1 MHINKAVCILIFLSL
16 CVLHEQYGQD
26 RNYMDYGQE
35 VKTYEIGGI
44 TIEGGG
50 QRDANAIKS
59 VARLKEGAKIDIPG
73 SDISSGVK
81 ALYRL
86 GIFSNIEVLQDRVE
100 DDVIFLKI
108 VLSERPTLS
117 RLNFNGI
124 KKSRE
129 DDLTEIVQGIVTRG
143 KIISDNDKELA
154 IDKLE
159 QYYIDKGYLD
169 AQVKLSEKKD
179 TSRVNSIVLEFDVDK
194 KEKIKISDITFVGN
208 ENVKDRK
215 VRKLLKETKK
225 KGTLLRRSKYI
236 EDNYEEDKK
245 KLIAHYNKNG
255 FRDAKI
261 STDSVWRDEEGLVRI
276 HMDIDEGNRYYFR
289 DITWKGNSIYTDD
302 QLSLVLGINPGEVYN
317 EELLQKRLSFSLD
330 GSDISSLYLDRGYLF
345 FSPNPTEI
353 AVVNDS
359 IDLEIRI
366 SEGPQATIDR
376 VIIKGNDRTKE
387 HVVRRE
393 IRTRPGEKF
402 SRSDIV
408 RSQRQ
413 IINLGYFNPE
423 TLDIQTPVNQ
433 AKGTVDIVY
442 SLEETP
448 SDQLELSAGY
458 GGFNGLIGTLGV
470 TFNNFSIQN
479 IGNKASWSPLPQ
491 GDGQKFS
498 VRLQSNSRFF
508 RSYNASF
515 TEPWLGGKR
524 PNSFTIGVAHTAFDQ
539 KSFGAGLLKITRGF
553 IGLGTQLPWPDDFFV
568 SNTVIN
574 IENIFLDDFATRFPV
589 NSGSF
594 KNFNIRQTITRSSIN
609 EPIFPKRGSKV
620 SLTLQF
626 TPPYS
631 LFRGT
636 DYWPMTDEEK
646 ATAILEENRTR
657 GFRNQLTTDGGLN
670 SESVFIDDLET
681 ARKFDFLEY
690 HKWRLDAEFY
700 FPIYGNL
707 VMMTSAKMG
716 FLGFY
721 NSEIGQI
728 PFERYEFG
736 GDGLSNQNNGITGTD
751 IISTRGY
758 ETTDFAAN
766 GNSDGTSG
774 IDGGSVFNKFTMEL
788 RYPISTNPNS
798 TIYVHSFLQ
807 AGNVWDEFSDFNP
820 FELKRSAG
828 AGLRVFLP
836 MFGLLG
842 FDYGFGIDKILNG
855 NNGYGNFSIVL
866 GFEPD

>member
-1 MHINKAVCILIFLSL
+1 MHIKKAFFILLITSF
-16 CVLHEQYGQD
+16 CFVQNNYGQD
-26 RNYMDYGQE
+26 RNYVDYAVE

-44 TIEGGG
+44 EIEGGG
-50 QRDANAIKS
+50 LRDANAIKS
-59 VARLKEGAKIDIPG
+59 VARLKEGEKIDIPG
-73 SDISSGVK
+73 NDISTGVK

-86 GIFSNIEVLQDRVE
+86 GIFDNIEVIQDRIE

-108 VLSERPTLS
+108 ILSERPTLS
-117 RLNFNGI
+117 RLNFLGI
-124 KKSRE
+124 KKSHE
-129 DDLTEIVQGIVTRG
+129 DDLREIVQGIVTRG
-143 KIISDNDKELA
+143 KIISENNKELA
-154 IDKLE
+154 VTKIKDF
-159 QYYIDKGYLD
+159 YVDKGHLD
-169 AQVKLSEKKD
+169 TEIKLTEKKD
-179 TSRVNSIVLEFDVDK
+179 TARANSIVLEFDIDR
-194 KEKIKISDITFVGN
+194 KERVKISDITFTGN
-208 ENVKDRK
+208 DNVKDRK

-225 KGTLLRRSKYI
+225 KGTLFRKSKFI
-236 EDNYEEDKK
+236 EDKFEEDKK

-255 FRDAKI
+255 FRDAQVLQ
-261 STDSVWRDEEGLVRI
+261 DSVWRDEEGLVRV
-276 HMDIDEGNRYYFR
+276 HFDIDEGNRYYFR
-289 DITWKGNSIYTDD
+289 NITWKGNSIYTDE
-302 QLSLVLGINPGEVYN
+302 QLSLVLGINPGEIYN

-345 FSPNPTEI
+345 FAANPTEI

-359 IDLEIRI
+359 IDLEMRI
-366 SEGPQATIDR
+366 NEGPQATIDR

-442 SLEETP
+442 QVEETP

-479 IGNKASWSPLPQ
+479 IGKKESWSPLPQ

-515 TEPWLGGKR
+515 TEPWLGGKK
-524 PNSFTIGVAHTAFDQ
+524 PNSFTIGMAHTAFDQ
-539 KSFGAGLLKITRGF
+539 TSFGSGLLKITRGF

-568 SNTVIN
+568 SNTLIN
-574 IENIFLDDFATRFPV
+574 LENIVLDDFVTRFPV
-589 NSGSF
+589 NSGVF
-594 KNFNIRQTITRSSIN
+594 KNFNIRQTITRSSVN

-636 DYWPMTDEEK
+636 DFWQMTDTEK
-646 ATAILEENRTR
+646 EVALLEENRTR
-657 GFRNQLTTDGGLN
+657 GILNQLTPEEEIFHIN
-670 SESVFIDDLET
+670 ELET
-681 ARKFDFLEY
+681 ARRFDFLEY
-690 HKWRLDAEFY
+690 HKWRFDAEWY
-700 FPIYGNL
+700 FPVYGNL

-721 NSEIGQI
+721 NGDIGQV
-728 PFERYEFG
+728 PFERFEFG
-736 GDGLSNQNNGITGTD
+736 GDGLSNQNSGITGTD
-751 IISTRGY
+751 IISSRGY
-758 ETTDFAAN
+758 ETTDFPAN
-766 GNSDGTSG
+766 LNDNGTSG
-774 IDGGSVFNKFTMEL
+774 TDGGVIFNKFTVEM
-788 RYPISTNPNS
+788 RYPLSTNPNS
-798 TIYVHSFLQ
+798 TIYVHTFLQ
-807 AGNVWDEFSDFNP
+807 AGNVWDRFNDFNP
-820 FELKRSAG
+820 FELRRSMG

-842 FDYGFGIDKILNG
+842 FDYGFGIDKVVTE
-855 NNGYGNFSIVL
+855 NNGFGNFSIVL

>member
-1 MHINKAVCILIFLSL
+1 MRINKAFYILIFLSL
-16 CVLHEQYGQD
+16 CVVQEHFGQT
-26 RNYMDYGQE
+26 RNYIDYGIE

-50 QRDANAIKS
+50 QRDENAIKS
-59 VARLKEGAKIDIPG
+59 VARLREGSKIEIPG
-73 SDISSGVK
+73 TDISKGVK

-86 GIFSNIEVLQDRVE
+86 GIFSNIEVIQDRIE

-108 VLSERPTLS
+108 LLSERPTLS
-117 RLNFNGI
+117 RLNFLGV
-124 KKSRE
+124 KKSHE
-129 DDLTEIVQGIVTRG
+129 DDLREIVQGIVTRG

-154 IDKLE
+154 INKLTE
-159 QYYIDKGYLD
+159 FYVDKGHLD
-169 AQVKLSEKKD
+169 AEVKLSEKKD
-179 TSRVNSIVLEFDVDK
+179 TSRINSIVLEFDIDR
-194 KEKIKISDITFVGN
+194 KERVKISDITFVGN
-208 ENVKDRK
+208 EFVKDRK
-215 VRKLLKETKK
+215 VRKLLKETKR
-225 KGTLLRRSKYI
+225 KGTLLRKSKFI
-236 EDNYEEDKK
+236 KDNFEEDKK
-245 KLIAHYNKNG
+245 KLVAHYNKNG

-261 STDSVWRDEEGLVRI
+261 TSDSIWRDEEGLVRI
-276 HMDIDEGNRYYFR
+276 HMDIDEGRRYFFR
-289 DITWKGNSIYTDD
+289 DITWKGNSIYTDE
-302 QLSLVLGINPGEVYN
+302 QLGLVLGITPGEVYN

-345 FSPNPTEI
+345 FDVNPTEI

-359 IDLEIRI
+359 IDLEMRI
-366 SEGPQATIDR
+366 NEGPQATIDR

-442 SLEETP
+442 SVEETP

-479 IGNKASWSPLPQ
+479 IGKKESWSPLPQ

-524 PNSFTIGVAHTAFDQ
+524 PNSFTIGMAHTAFDQ
-539 KSFGAGLLKITRGF
+539 QSFGGGLLKITRGF

-568 SNTVIN
+568 SNTLIN
-574 IENIFLDDFATRFPV
+574 IENILLDDFSTRFPV
-589 NSGSF
+589 NSGKF
-594 KNFNIRQTITRSSIN
+594 RNFNIRQTITRSSIN

-636 DYWPMTDEEK
+636 DFWPLTDAEREN
-646 ATAILEENRTR
+646 AIFEENRLIGSRRAMTP
-657 GFRNQLTTDGGLN
+657 
-670 SESVFIDDLET
+670 EEEIAFINELET

-690 HKWRLDAEFY
+690 HKWRFDAEWY
-700 FPIYGNL
+700 FPVYGNL

-721 NSEIGQI
+721 NSAIGQI
-728 PFERYEFG
+728 PFERFEFG

-751 IISTRGY
+751 IISSRGY
-758 ETTDFAAN
+758 ETTDFPAN
-766 GNSDGTSG
+766 NNSDGLG
-774 IDGGSVFNKFTMEL
+774 GVDGGSVFNKFTMEL

-798 TIYVHSFLQ
+798 TIYVHTFLQ
-807 AGNVWDEFSDFNP
+807 AGNVWDRFADFNP
-820 FELKRSAG
+820 FELRRSAG

-842 FDYGFGIDKILNG
+842 FDYGFGIDKIISE